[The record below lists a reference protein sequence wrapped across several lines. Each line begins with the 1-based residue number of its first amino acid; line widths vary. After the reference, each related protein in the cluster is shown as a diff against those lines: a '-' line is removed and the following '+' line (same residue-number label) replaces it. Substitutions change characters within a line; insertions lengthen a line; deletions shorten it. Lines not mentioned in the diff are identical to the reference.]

1 MVGMDEKEDTFLI
14 NAALGTDL
22 LTSAASATGD
32 DDKPPKFGCLAVVI
46 AAVALAWLI

>member
-1 MVGMDEKEDTFLI
+1 MDEQEREDTFLI

-32 DDKPPKFGCLAVVI
+32 DDKPPKSGCLMVLI
-46 AAVALAWLI
+46 AAVALSWLLA